1 MKNFH
6 MEGFEER
13 PKVDFNADSGILE
26 ISESSYPE
34 YTNEIYSPVMEWL
47 TQYLAEK
54 GRNITFNFRM
64 DYFNTSTS
72 SRFQKIIDMLDTYHQ
87 SKKGTVKFNWY
98 YEEDDVD
105 MFEAGQDYAK
115 DATAPFVLIPYE
127 V

>member
-1 MKNFH
+1 MENFH

-13 PKVDFNADSGILE
+13 PKVDFDAKSGILE

-47 TQYLAEK
+47 NQYLSEK
-54 GRNITFNFRM
+54 GRTITFNFRM

-72 SRFQKIIDMLDTYHQ
+72 SRFQKIIDMLDTYHH

-115 DATAPFVLIPYE
+115 DAKAPFVLIPYE